1 MPQIQLQGISKTFS
15 NTKAVNKVSL
25 TIPEGIIFGLLG
37 PNGAGKTTLIRI
49 ITNIIA
55 SDEGQ
60 IFFDGKQVKGLDP
73 LDFGYMP
80 EERGLY
86 KKMMVGEQLMYLTQ
100 LKGMPAKQAKANI
113 LNWVDKFEIR
123 DWWKKKVT
131 ELSKGMQQKV
141 QFISTIAHQPSL
153 IILDEP
159 FSGLDPI
166 NTDLIK
172 TEIFELAKAGATILF
187 STHRMEQV
195 DEICE
200 QIALINKGEVIL
212 QGGVDELKQQF
223 KQHEFEI
230 IFSGTL
236 DEGFQNFDDSAATS
250 FFEVEEQTNSSLK
263 VKLLEGYTSNQLLE
277 YMLQQGISINSF
289 KELLPSINEI
299 FINQVGGQSNE

>member
-1 MPQIQLQGISKTFS
+1 MPTIQLEKISKTF
-15 NTKAVNKVSL
+15 NQTKAVQQVSL
-25 TIPEGIIFGLLG
+25 HIPAGIIFGLLG

-55 SDEGQ
+55 ADEGN
-60 IFFDGKQVKGLDP
+60 IFFDGAKVKGLDP
-73 LDFGYMP
+73 LDYGYMP

-86 KKMMVGEQLMYLTQ
+86 KKMKVGEQLMYLTQ
-100 LKGMPAKQAKANI
+100 LKGMPAKEAKTNI
-113 LNWVDKFEIR
+113 MEWVDKFEIR

-141 QFISTIAHQPSL
+141 QFISTVAHQPDL

-172 TEIFELAKAGATILF
+172 TKIFELAKSGATILF

-195 DEICE
+195 EEICE
-200 QIALINKGEVIL
+200 QIALINKGQVIL
-212 QGGVDELKQQF
+212 QGGVQQLKQYF
-223 KQHEFEI
+223 KQNEYELNFNGSLNGMKSDFFDIKE
-230 IFSGTL
+230 
-236 DEGFQNFDDSAATS
+236 QNDNRL
-250 FFEVEEQTNSSLK
+250 VI
-263 VKLLEGYTSNQLLE
+263 KLNESYTSNQLLQ
-277 YMLQQGISINSF
+277 YMLDQNIEITAF

-299 FINQVGGQSNE
+299 FINQVGGQSDE

>member
-1 MPQIQLQGISKTFS
+1 MPAIQLEKISKTF
-15 NTKAVNKVSL
+15 NQTKAVQQVSL

-55 SDEGQ
+55 ADEGS

-73 LDFGYMP
+73 LDYGYMP

-86 KKMMVGEQLMYLTQ
+86 KKMKVGEQLMYLTQ
-100 LKGMPAKQAKANI
+100 LKGMPTKEAKANI
-113 LNWVDKFEIR
+113 LQWVDKFEIR
-123 DWWKKKVT
+123 TWLKKKVI

-141 QFISTIAHQPSL
+141 QFISTVAHGPDL

-172 TEIFELAKAGATILF
+172 TEIFELAKSGATILF

-195 DEICE
+195 EEICE
-200 QIALINKGEVIL
+200 QIALINKGQVIL
-212 QGGVDELKQQF
+212 QGSVQHLKQQF
-223 KQHEFEI
+223 KQNEYEINFNGSLNGFSTDFFEI
-230 IFSGTL
+230 ET
-236 DEGFQNFDDSAATS
+236 Q
-250 FFEVEEQTNSSLK
+250 EENRLVLK
-263 VKLLEGYTSNQLLE
+263 LNESYTSNQLLQF
-277 YMLQQGISINSF
+277 MLEQNIEITAF

-299 FINQVGGQSNE
+299 FINQVGGQSDE